1 MVAPVG
7 EEVSPPNKTRK
18 GCMMS
23 TKNEAVETV
32 EAVAGDAPKKRGR
45 KPSGVPTRSTSVTI
59 NAAIFEAIEDIRWDH
74 RRTFSQMVELMAEK
88 FLESEGVKPVE

>member
-1 MVAPVG
+1 M
-7 EEVSPPNKTRK
+7 N
-18 GCMMS
+18 

-32 EAVAGDAPKKRGR
+32 EAVAVSDAPKKRGR

>member
-1 MVAPVG
+1 
-7 EEVSPPNKTRK
+7 
-18 GCMMS
+18 MS

-32 EAVAGDAPKKRGR
+32 AVSDAPKKRGR

-88 FLESEGVKPVE
+88 FLESEGVKPNE

>member
-1 MVAPVG
+1 M
-7 EEVSPPNKTRK
+7 T
-18 GCMMS
+18 

-32 EAVAGDAPKKRGR
+32 AVSDAPKKRGR

-59 NAAIFEAIEDIRWDH
+59 NAAIFKAIEDIRWDH

>member
-1 MVAPVG
+1 
-7 EEVSPPNKTRK
+7 
-18 GCMMS
+18 MS
-23 TKNEAVETV
+23 AKNEAVETV
-32 EAVAGDAPKKRGR
+32 AVSDAPKKRGR
-45 KPSGVPTRSTSVTI
+45 KPSGVPTRSTSVTS